1 MGVRNLYLRSIGSGS
16 CFRKGS
22 GLKYRTIQ
30 FSGGCNSGGRVSALQ
45 ALCQEFES
53 PQLHHEGVENLGAC
67 SSVG

>member
-1 MGVRNLYLRSIGSGS
+1 MGVRNLYLRSIYTKVYE
-16 CFRKGS
+16 KGS

-53 PQLHHEGVENLGAC
+53 PQLHHVGVENLGAC